1 MAHGRKRLSGR
12 QEGRGTNTG
21 MSGLPRL
28 TQGRVLELLG
38 AAEENTVR
46 WPGFDAHSAAHV
58 PTSFREETNM
68 TQIGPPPRSHD
79 PSEQTSQPE
88 PRSAIKADLAALIA
102 RTQIAPT
109 DTAGI

>member
-12 QEGRGTNTG
+12 HEGRGTNTG

-28 TQGRVLELLG
+28 TQGRILELPG
-38 AAEENTVR
+38 AAQENTESR
-46 WPGFDAHSAAHV
+46 PRLDAHSATPA

-68 TQIGPPPRSHD
+68 TQIEPPLRSRI

-88 PRSAIKADLAALIA
+88 PRSVIEEDLAALIA

-109 DTAGI
+109 DGAGI